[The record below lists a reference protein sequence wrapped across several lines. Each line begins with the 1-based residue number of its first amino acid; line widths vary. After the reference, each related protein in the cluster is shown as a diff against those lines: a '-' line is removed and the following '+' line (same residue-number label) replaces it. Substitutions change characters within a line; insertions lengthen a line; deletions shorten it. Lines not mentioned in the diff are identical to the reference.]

1 MKAAL
6 YVLGGVAA
14 MFAFG
19 GVVIATLELLKWL
32 FGGELGF
39 LVFALALAAW
49 GGGVVGWTV
58 YQVRHGRKPG

>member
-1 MKAAL
+1 MKATL

-39 LVFALALAAW
+39 LVFALALAA
-49 GGGVVGWTV
+49 GGGGGTGWLI
-58 YQVRHGRKPG
+58 YRARHPRSG